1 MKVALFLLQAILLS
15 APIGTS
21 AYAQADDSG
30 TDRPDP
36 FGHSLNSKYSK
47 RKKLEAKR
55 FAPAAAEEDVVRVE
69 TRLVVDDVLVTKK
82 DGVAVRGLTK
92 DDFLLYENDV
102 QQDLALFS
110 LGNDRG
116 AIGRSVVLIIDY
128 SGSERPYIENSID
141 AAKILIDGLNPHDRM
156 AIVTDDVEVLSNFT
170 TDRSQLK
177 AQLEMLKQR
186 SLAGQFGKSLQF
198 SALMAAI
205 NELFGDTSLRPI
217 VIFQTDGDE
226 FPSLKRF
233 VPPRGDIVGST
244 KFTFDELVEAAE
256 RIRATVYTII
266 PNSTYIG
273 ISRDEEMAKAEV
285 ELQSAYAA
293 ITGNDAS
300 KRRAADPKIRKQ
312 VVLDWAG
319 ARKRDE
325 TAIRQ
330 LAERTGGWSAN
341 LKTPEQAAEVY
352 SQILLEF
359 GKRYLIGY
367 YPSNQEQQGERRKI
381 SIRIR
386 NHPEYTV
393 WGKKEYIVPK

>member
-1 MKVALFLLQAILLS
+1 M
-15 APIGTS
+15 
-21 AYAQADDSG
+21 
-30 TDRPDP
+30 
-36 FGHSLNSKYSK
+36 
-47 RKKLEAKR
+47 
-55 FAPAAAEEDVVRVE
+55 
-69 TRLVVDDVLVTKK
+69 
-82 DGVAVRGLTK
+82 
-92 DDFLLYENDV
+92 
-102 QQDLALFS
+102 
-110 LGNDRG
+110 
-116 AIGRSVVLIIDY
+116 
-128 SGSERPYIENSID
+128 
-141 AAKILIDGLNPHDRM
+141 
-156 AIVTDDVEVLSNFT
+156 LSNFT

-233 VPPRGDIVGST
+233 VSPRGDIVGST

-256 RIRATVYTII
+256 RIRAMVYTII

>member
-1 MKVALFLLQAILLS
+1 MKVALFLPLAILLS
-15 APIGTS
+15 ELVGLA
-21 AYAQADDSG
+21 AYAQSDATVSDQ
-30 TDRPDP
+30 RDP
-36 FGHSLNSKYSK
+36 FGHSLKPKYLK
-47 RKKLEAKR
+47 RKKLEAKK
-55 FAPAAAEEDVVRVE
+55 FVPAVPEEDVIRVE
-69 TRLVVDDVLVTKK
+69 TRLVVDDVLVTNK
-82 DGVAVRGLTK
+82 DGAAVRGLTK
-92 DDFLLYENDV
+92 DDFQLYEDGV
-102 QQDLALFS
+102 EQDMAVFS
-110 LGNDRG
+110 LGNDSG
-116 AIGRSVVLIIDY
+116 AIGRSIVLIIDY
-128 SGSERPYIENSID
+128 SGSERPYIEKSID
-141 AAKILIDGLNPHDRM
+141 AAKVLIDGLNPHDRM

-198 SALMAAI
+198 SALMAAL

-233 VPPRGDIVGST
+233 VPAQGDVVGST
-244 KFTFDELVEAAE
+244 RFTFDELVEAAE
-256 RIRATVYTII
+256 RVRATIYTII

-273 ISRDEEMAKAEV
+273 ISRDEEIAKAEV
-285 ELQSAYAA
+285 ELQSVYAA
-293 ITGNDAS
+293 LTSSDPS
-300 KRRAADPKIRKQ
+300 KRRAEDPKFRKQ

-325 TAIRQ
+325 TAIKQ

-367 YPSNQEQQGERRKI
+367 YPSNQEPHRERRKI

-386 NHPEYTV
+386 SHPDYTV
-393 WGKKEYIVPK
+393 SGKKEYIVPK